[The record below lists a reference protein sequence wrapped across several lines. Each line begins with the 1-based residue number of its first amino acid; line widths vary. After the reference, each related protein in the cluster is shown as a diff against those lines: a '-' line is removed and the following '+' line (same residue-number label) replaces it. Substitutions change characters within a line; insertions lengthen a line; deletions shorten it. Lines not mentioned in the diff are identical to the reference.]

1 MANSWHCVA
10 YGTYDSG
17 VWVGELATMSL
28 SGAARDTGSF
38 SAGEINV
45 GLIEYD
51 AVATGTSGSSTHFTW
66 AYGSNGIG
74 AWTEANQ
81 NAIGEAMW
89 GFLTAVKGYQPTTF
103 SWKEV
108 RISAISSAGPV
119 VNGASVGT
127 ITTPIVGTGSM
138 SAPPQN
144 AIVSSLVT
152 GGRGPRNRGR
162 LYIPAPGAAPTTD
175 GLLST
180 GMKTA
185 VNNGS
190 KALVNAVDAVSGLR
204 AAVVSR
210 THATYSDITKVRVG
224 DEFDT
229 QRRRRNGRRETYTVL
244 AV

>member
-17 VWVGELATMSL
+17 VWVGELATTSL
-28 SGAARDTGSF
+28 SGAGRDTGSF
-38 SAGEINV
+38 TAGDINV
-45 GLIEYD
+45 TLPEFV
-51 AVATGTSGSSTHFTW
+51 AVATGITGSSTHFTW
-66 AYGSNGIG
+66 AYGSEGVGCWNN
-74 AWTEANQ
+74 ANVA
-81 NAIGEAMW
+81 AIGEEMYTWLVA
-89 GFLTAVKGYQPTTF
+89 LKAYQASTF

-108 RISAISSAGPV
+108 RISAVETDGTI

-127 ITTPIVGTGSM
+127 ITTPIVGTGGM

-162 LYIPAPGAAPTTD
+162 LFIPAPGAAPTAD

-180 GMKTA
+180 AQKTA
-185 VNNGS
+185 VNNAS
-190 KALVNAVDAVSGLR
+190 KAVVNSVNAISGIR

-210 THATYSDITKVRVG
+210 THGTYSDIIKVRVG

-229 QRRRRNGRRETYTVL
+229 QRRRRNGRNEVYTAL